1 MRLWQKIFLL
11 TLCLTALAANSIALV
26 LLVRNQAN
34 SLSLAKERVRAI
46 CNGAV
51 AELGHLV
58 QEKREAEGCLLV
70 TETELEKML
79 SDLRL
84 DHNGGLITRDTGRN
98 GEAAGENR
106 IAVTPVAWYS
116 EETETICTTSPEEV
130 GSIRTMLL
138 EKVGSTGTILSA
150 EEESVSTMLMEE
162 TESIRIMPP
171 EEAGSISTM
180 LSEENGKR
188 WIRAGT
194 TVFLEGG
201 FYRVEVSSNVT
212 GLFEGFRDDL
222 VFSQWMCGAVSLI
235 IAAVLLLSILYLTK
249 PLKRLETATKQ
260 IASGEYGYR
269 VRVKGCDEI
278 AELSGH
284 MNEMAEEIEAR
295 IRQVEALARARET
308 FIANMA
314 HELKTPLTSI
324 LGFADIMTIKS
335 NMEEPERREYAAI
348 IAAEARRLK
357 LLSSRLMELISIRE
371 TELELCPL
379 DFGVLAERALDVFA
393 PVCAERQ
400 CRIRKQL
407 QSLQVEA
414 EGALLT
420 SLILNLLDNALKAS
434 DPGQEIELTL
444 QKRDDKAE
452 LTVRDY
458 GIGIPEA
465 ELDRVTEAFYMVDK
479 ARSRSSGGSGVG
491 LALCR
496 AVAEA
501 HHGTLQIESRE
512 GHGTR
517 VTVVLP
523 CVG

>member
-98 GEAAGENR
+98 GENGEAAGENR
-106 IAVTPVAWYS
+106 IAVTPVVWYS
-116 EETETICTTSPEEV
+116 DETESICTTSPEEA
-130 GSIRTMLL
+130 G
-138 EKVGSTGTILSA
+138 
-150 EEESVSTMLMEE
+150 SVSTML
-162 TESIRIMPP
+162 SK
-171 EEAGSISTM
+171 EAGSVRTM

-201 FYRVEVSSNVT
+201 FYRVEVSSDVT

-249 PLKRLETATKQ
+249 PLKRLETATRQ

-284 MNEMAEEIEAR
+284 MNEMAEEIEDR

-400 CRIRKQL
+400 CRIRRQL

-434 DPGQEIELTL
+434 TPGQEIELTL
-444 QKRDDKAE
+444 RKRDDRAE

>member
-98 GEAAGENR
+98 GENGEAAGENR
-106 IAVTPVAWYS
+106 IAVTPVACYS
-116 EETETICTTSPEEV
+116 D
-130 GSIRTMLL
+130 
-138 EKVGSTGTILSA
+138 
-150 EEESVSTMLMEE
+150 E
-162 TESIRIMPP
+162 TESIRIMPAEETGSISTMFS
-171 EEAGSISTM
+171 EEAGSVRTMFSEEAGSVRTM

-201 FYRVEVSSNVT
+201 FYRVEVSSDVI

-235 IAAVLLLSILYLTK
+235 IAAVLLLSILYLMK

-284 MNEMAEEIEAR
+284 MNEMAEEIEDR

-357 LLSSRLMELISIRE
+357 ILSSRLMELISIRE

-400 CRIRKQL
+400 CRIRRQL

-434 DPGQEIELTL
+434 TPGQEIELTL
-444 QKRDDKAE
+444 RKRDDRAE

-479 ARSRSSGGSGVG
+479 ARSRSNGGSGVG

-501 HHGTLQIESRE
+501 HHGALQIESRE